1 LQNGKIETF
10 LNGLTYH
17 DIYYNM
23 VQDFI
28 IKRELFKLKKQ
39 KLNEANTYGFP
50 TGAVDSGKVNPGGEG
65 GNWGGSMEKT
75 LEIASFAKKC
85 LGKDNVISS
94 QKRSRVKTASGNVSD
109 HYKGNTNAYA
119 VDIPVR
125 GKAGDELLACIM
137 KSWNNGSHSSYKGGV
152 WLNVTKDGYRYQFG
166 WKVKNHY
173 DHIHVG
179 VKKTSGSNSKY
190 EKPEDEKPEDVS
202 TDVNT
207 EEKPSEESQI
217 EKLGL
222 GAFAKLAR
230 MMRGEKE
237 KPSVGTTL
245 DPVEKE
251 DEEEV
256 DKNSPNVIVDLK
268 DYKITEPSSE
278 DKGFYTK
285 VLSNIG
291 APISKEN
298 LLFFYAWRQAE
309 GAKSTYNPFNTTQS
323 KEGSTLWNCLSKKND
338 KCVGGV
344 RNYKTKQDGIDAT
357 VKTMK
362 NGNYK
367 CIVDGLKSNK
377 GAVKIAE
384 CPDLKKWGTGAGV
397 TRVLKTKK
405 INPPAISKTEVKS
418 VKESFNYETERISD
432 LIKKVL

>member
-1 LQNGKIETF
+1 
-10 LNGLTYH
+10 
-17 DIYYNM
+17 M